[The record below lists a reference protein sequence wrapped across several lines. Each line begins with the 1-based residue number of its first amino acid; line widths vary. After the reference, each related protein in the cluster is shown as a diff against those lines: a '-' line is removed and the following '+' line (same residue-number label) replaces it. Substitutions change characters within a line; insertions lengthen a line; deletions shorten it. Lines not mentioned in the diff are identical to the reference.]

1 MPQLGYGYVLVFLGV
16 GIAFLIIALVVA
28 RLLRPSR
35 PYPQKLETY
44 ECGPEVFMPAWRQF
58 NVRYYLFA
66 LLFVLFDVEMA
77 FLYPWA
83 MAAAAARKPGLGV
96 IAAVDMLIFVAI
108 LAVGL
113 IYAWRKGALEWE

>member
-1 MPQLGYGYVLVFLGV
+1 MLQLGYGYVLVFLGV
-16 GIAFLIIALVVA
+16 GVIFIVIALTAA
-28 RLLRPSR
+28 RLLRPRR
-35 PYPQKLETY
+35 PYPEKLETY
-44 ECGPEVFMPAWRQF
+44 ECGPPVFMPAWRQF

-83 MAAAAARKPGLGV
+83 VAFRGAGLGV
-96 IAAVDMLIFVAI
+96 IAVVDMLIFVAL

-113 IYAWRKGALEWE
+113 VYAWRTGALEWE